1 MSPLTY
7 YWWSGQQRFIIGI
20 QLNFSSMA
28 TLGTEKS
35 GHCKEMDVVERF
47 NPLMAL
53 PAKTGRTRLHCF
65 KTLPELSLRER
76 KLLVPFQGIA

>member
-1 MSPLTY
+1 
-7 YWWSGQQRFIIGI
+7 
-20 QLNFSSMA
+20 MA

-47 NPLMAL
+47 NPLTSI

-65 KTLPELSLRER
+65 KTLPELLLRGR
-76 KLLVPFQGIA
+76 NP